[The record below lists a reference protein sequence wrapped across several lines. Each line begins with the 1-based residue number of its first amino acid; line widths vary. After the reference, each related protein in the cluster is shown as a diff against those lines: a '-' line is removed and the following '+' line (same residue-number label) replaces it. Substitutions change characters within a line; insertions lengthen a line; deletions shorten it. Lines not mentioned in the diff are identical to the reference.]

1 MVKVISRVLVLF
13 VVLMLLGSL
22 GFFIWAK
29 QPAIARVSPP
39 AASNFDQTTIA
50 KGAMLASMGYCA
62 DCHTAQGGAS
72 FAGGYPVPTP
82 FGTIYGSNITPDPQ
96 TGIGNWSEAAFL
108 RAMHDGVARNGTY
121 LYPAFPYNH
130 FTLISNDDAKAI
142 YAYLMT
148 RQPVHNAVPAPKL
161 PFPLNIRL
169 VLAGWNFLF
178 FHEGRFRPEPTQ
190 SATWNRGAYIAEGLG
205 HCAACHTP
213 HNALG
218 AEMGAA
224 AYAGGESEGWLAP
237 ALNRAS
243 PAPAPW
249 TEDELVAYLGNGFVQ
264 THGMAAGPMSGVT
277 ENLQTLSKSDL
288 GALAAYIASFEP
300 PPSRAKTA
308 GAVAAADKTAYLITT
323 AQQMNL
329 RGPAGTGEAIFATA
343 CASCHFQGSDQPF
356 YRPVAMGLSSV
367 VHLPGPGNFIEI
379 VLHGVQ
385 PPPGAQGRWMPPFA
399 GVLTPNQIVLLA
411 QYVRSHFTD
420 APAWTQIDQ
429 TVAQIERGEGQ

>member
-1 MVKVISRVLVLF
+1 MVKVISRVFALSVALVL
-13 VVLMLLGSL
+13 LGAL

-39 AASNFDQTTIA
+39 TASDFDQKTIA
-50 KGAMLASMGYCA
+50 TGAMLASMGYCA
-62 DCHTAQGGAS
+62 ECHAAHGGAP
-72 FAGGYPVPTP
+72 FAGGYPIATP

-130 FTLISNDDAKAI
+130 FTLISDDDAKAI

-169 VLAGWNFLF
+169 VLAGWNLLF
-178 FHEGRFRPEPTQ
+178 FRDGRFRADPSQ
-190 SATWNRGAYIAEGLG
+190 SAAWNRGAYIAEGLG

-237 ALNRAS
+237 ALNLTS

-249 TEDELVAYLGNGFVQ
+249 TEDELVVYLGNGFVQ
-264 THGMAAGPMSGVT
+264 THGMAAGPMSAVT
-277 ENLQTLSKSDL
+277 ENLETLSTSDL
-288 GALAAYIASFEP
+288 DALATYIASLGP
-300 PPSRAKTA
+300 PPSPVQTA
-308 GAVAAADKTAYLITT
+308 GAVAAADKTAYSITS

-329 RGPAGTGEAIFATA
+329 QGPVGTGEAIFAAA
-343 CASCHFQGSDQPF
+343 CASCHFQGGDQPF
-356 YRPVAMGLSSV
+356 YRPVAMGLSSA
-367 VHLPGPGNFIEI
+367 VHLTVPDNFVAI
-379 VLHGVQ
+379 VLHGIQ
-385 PPPGAQGRWMPPFA
+385 PPPGAHRRSMPPFA
-399 GVLTPNQIVLLA
+399 GVLTANQIAVLA

-429 TVAQIERGEGQ
+429 TVARMEKGQGQ